1 MLSAMSSSC
10 DNTACAMET
19 MHVKQDIPQ
28 SLDVILGRGKRYS
41 KNPGNMIFQGKHEHR
56 NNSNLFV
63 NVRN

>member
-10 DNTACAMET
+10 VNTACAMET

-41 KNPGNMIFQGKHEHR
+41 KNPGNMIFQGKQKTHE
-56 NNSNLFV
+56 
-63 NVRN
+63 